1 VDIWAI
7 NDGGSRSNHPR
18 GRAKAMRKERQQT
31 HPVIVSTDA
40 ATQLI
45 KEQNDLKPQAG

>member
-31 HPVIVSTDA
+31 HPVIVSTGA

-45 KEQNDLKPQAG
+45 TGQNDVKQVAG